1 MTSEELYFSSYVN
14 KMNAVEQGVDG
25 LGSLQTKY
33 QQLREACDKS
43 ENDSELSAQLVER
56 SLNKFE
62 DKLQQAFQYRQNL
75 ALQARAGLDADS
87 EDSSGLKKQTDSADS
102 YLVKLKTACG
112 DILTHY
118 EERQVV
124 NLN

>member
-1 MTSEELYFSSYVN
+1 MTSEGFLYYSSAN
-14 KMNAVEQGVDG
+14 KINAVEQGVDG

-43 ENDSELSAQLVER
+43 ENDSELSAQIIKQ

-102 YLVKLKTACG
+102 YLVKLKTACA

-118 EERQVV
+118 DERQVEV
-124 NLN
+124 N